1 MFESLE
7 SMFLGYGYQGLFLAS
22 FLASTILP
30 FGSEG
35 ILIYL
40 VQNKFNIPALVLVAS
55 VGNFLGACT
64 SYYIGFKGRT
74 FVEKY
79 LKFNPEELEKAEKFF
94 ARYGSFVLLFTWL
107 PFLGDAITVAGGLLR
122 LNFRIFSVLVFTG
135 KFLRYLAVA
144 YLTAAVFTV

>member
-7 SMFLGYGYQGLFLAS
+7 SMLLGFGYQGLFLAS

-40 VQNKFNIPALVLVAS
+40 VQNKFNILALVLVAS

-79 LKFNPEELEKAEKFF
+79 LKFNPEELDKAEKFF
-94 ARYGSFVLLFTWL
+94 AKYGSFVLLFTWL

-135 KFLRYLAVA
+135 KFLRYLTVA
-144 YLTAAVFTV
+144 YLTAAVFRV